1 MITVILKKNQ
11 IFLELRKLLS
21 REGVDL
27 IKKKDWKDFRES
39 KIRKGVLV
47 VEIESEKNAKKV
59 SLEAKNNLR
68 NMEIICLLNK
78 DYNVIE
84 SNYNLRII
92 YQPIVFNEFLK
103 TILNSIKSLD
113 SDKIN
118 SLLIKNLIYF
128 PGDSKLFN
136 KENSRTVKLTDL
148 ENKFLKFVI
157 HKRDG
162 VVKSEILKNVWMHNT
177 YLETHTLE
185 SLIYRLRRKIETDPN
200 NPRILVK
207 IKKKY
212 FLIR

>member
-1 MITVILKKNQ
+1 M
-11 IFLELRKLLS
+11 
-21 REGVDL
+21 
-27 IKKKDWKDFRES
+27 
-39 KIRKGVLV
+39 LV

-136 KENSRTVKLTDL
+136 KENSSTVKLTDL

>member
-78 DYNVIE
+78 D
-84 SNYNLRII
+84 
-92 YQPIVFNEFLK
+92 Q
-103 TILNSIKSLD
+103 D
-113 SDKIN
+113 
-118 SLLIKNLIYF
+118 
-128 PGDSKLFN
+128 
-136 KENSRTVKLTDL
+136 
-148 ENKFLKFVI
+148 
-157 HKRDG
+157 HK
-162 VVKSEILKNVWMHNT
+162 
-177 YLETHTLE
+177 
-185 SLIYRLRRKIETDPN
+185 
-200 NPRILVK
+200 
-207 IKKKY
+207 
-212 FLIR
+212 

>member
-1 MITVILKKNQ
+1 M
-11 IFLELRKLLS
+11 
-21 REGVDL
+21 
-27 IKKKDWKDFRES
+27 DFRES